1 MMKRL
6 LQVMLTMR
14 SGIMVFIAQVM
25 MLAATAA

>member
-14 SGIMVFIAQVM
+14 RGIIVFIAQVM
-25 MLAATAA
+25 MLDATAA